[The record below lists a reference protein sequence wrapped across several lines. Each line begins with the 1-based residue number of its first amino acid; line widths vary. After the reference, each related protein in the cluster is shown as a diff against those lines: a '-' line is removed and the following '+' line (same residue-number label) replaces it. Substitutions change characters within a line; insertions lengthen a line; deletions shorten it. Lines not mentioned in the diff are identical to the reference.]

1 MDVLNSTKIST
12 IKSFG
17 AWAALTIF
25 ACYFIVKLAVELFAM
40 LALRYFSS
48 STELSKIG
56 TEVLSLPVFDTG
68 LILILGALVSF
79 FVVFELMKPYFPG
92 SIKLGAYAPL
102 GWAGCSATWCWG
114 AAGFGAFLS
123 LFYSFIVYPNFPPD
137 DDYTPG
143 FIVSAL
149 SFVGWQ
155 KLLVVF
161 SVIVLAPIVEEF
173 LYRGVLYTGFAKSFG
188 KIISGFLVTILF
200 VLMHLTQYGGY
211 WLALLAIASVS
222 VATLIVRELKG
233 SLVPAIFL
241 HSGANFASVV
251 LTYLV

>member
-1 MDVLNSTKIST
+1 MDVLNSKELLTNKF
-12 IKSFG
+12 FG
-17 AWAALTIF
+17 ARAALTIF
-25 ACYFIVKLAVELFAM
+25 ACYVIAKLAVESFVMVASYYYSDT
-40 LALRYFSS
+40 AEFYR
-48 STELSKIG
+48 IG
-56 TEVLSLPVFDTG
+56 TENISLQTFNTVF
-68 LILILGALVSF
+68 IMILGALVSF
-79 FVVFELMKPYFPG
+79 VVVFELMKPYFPG

-102 GWAGCSATWCWG
+102 GWVGCSATWCWG
-114 AAGFGAFLS
+114 AAGFGVLLS
-123 LFYSFIVYPNFPPD
+123 LFYSLIMVSNFPPSD
-137 DDYTPG
+137 GYTPG
-143 FIVSAL
+143 SVSSAL
-149 SFVGWQ
+149 NTMGWV
-155 KLLVVF
+155 KLSIAF

-200 VLMHLTQYGGY
+200 VSMHLTQYGDY
-211 WLALLAIASVS
+211 WVALLAIASVS